1 MRNASGSRPA
11 LRRQGVTSSVQPS
24 AAAPGTR
31 DGAGRGL
38 RNVLGALAGLLA
50 AAVALGFAE
59 LTAALVGP
67 ASSPVIAVGDTVI
80 TLTPEPVKE
89 FAIRSFGEN
98 DKVVLVAG
106 TLVVIALY
114 ALLIGL
120 VALRSRRLGILGIA
134 LFGAL
139 GALAAFTRP
148 AGSLLDV
155 LPSLVGA
162 GAGIVALCALLVP
175 LTATPGSP
183 AATGCGAARA
193 WPKAPHA
200 DERMVDRLREILG
213 SGDRKGTALDR
224 RRFFLT
230 GGVAL
235 GAAVVAG
242 GGGRLLQQRFDVAE
256 ARAGLALPRPASA
269 AAALPRGADLSGEVD
284 GLTPLFTRNREFY
297 RVDTAISV
305 PQIRPGDYELSLTGM
320 FDSPRSYTLPDLF
333 ERDDLIER
341 DITLTCVS
349 NEVGGRLAGS
359 ARWIGVPLGV
369 LLRENGVQSRSD
381 QLVCRDV
388 NGMTIGAP
396 TRSAL
401 DVEDAMLAFGMN
413 GEPLPVEHGFP
424 VRMLIPGLYGYV
436 SACKWL
442 ASIEATTF
450 DAFDAYWIERDW
462 AAEGP
467 IKVASRIDTPAPLR
481 EFPAGRRAIAG
492 VAWAQT
498 RGIEKVEVRVD
509 EEDWVGSR
517 ALSRG
522 RRRPVASV
530 GPALRLPG
538 RPALDHRPRH
548 QRRRRGAARGPGRA
562 VPLGFHRL
570 ALHPGARRMT
580 PRRPPGRPMTRP
592 GTPPATRLRTAL
604 AAGAPPAR
612 DNVVARTG
620 QGAPSS

>member
-1 MRNASGSRPA
+1 M
-11 LRRQGVTSSVQPS
+11 TSSLQPS

-31 DGAGRGL
+31 DGGGRGL
-38 RNVLGALAGLLA
+38 RTVLGALAGLLA

-67 ASSPVIAVGDTVI
+67 ASSPVIAVGDAVI

-120 VALRSRRLGILGIA
+120 VALRSRTLGILGIA

-162 GAGIVALCALLVP
+162 CAGIVALRALLVP
-175 LTATPGSP
+175 LTAKPESP
-183 AATGCGAARA
+183 AATGAE
-193 WPKAPHA
+193 PPAPAEGRHA
-200 DERMVDRLREILG
+200 DERMVDRLRELLG
-213 SGDRKGTALDR
+213 SEDRKGTALDR

-256 ARAGLALPRPASA
+256 ARAELALPRPASA
-269 AAALPRGADLSGEVD
+269 AAALPRGADLSGEID
-284 GLTPLFTRNREFY
+284 GLTPLFTQSREFY

-305 PQIRPGDYELSLTGM
+305 PQIRPGDYELTLTGM

-359 ARWIGVPLGV
+359 ARWIGVPLGAF
-369 LLRENGVQSRSD
+369 LRENGIRSSSD

-509 EEDWVGSR
+509 EEDWAEAELSPEVDADVWRQWVLPYNFPAGRHSITVRATSADGEVQPEARAAPFPSGSTGWH
-517 ALSRG
+517 SIQ
-522 RRRPVASV
+522 V
-530 GPALRLPG
+530 
-538 RPALDHRPRH
+538 
-548 QRRRRGAARGPGRA
+548 
-562 VPLGFHRL
+562 L
-570 ALHPGARRMT
+570 AG
-580 PRRPPGRPMTRP
+580 
-592 GTPPATRLRTAL
+592 
-604 AAGAPPAR
+604 
-612 DNVVARTG
+612 
-620 QGAPSS
+620 